1 MKWET
6 PSSNDWNENIWEPP
20 RAIHNNSFMSL
31 PLPHQHHFHIITR
44 SRHDHFHITTFTLNC
59 FAVECCKLFCV
70 LQLGETWSSG
80 TVACD
85 MPAILG
91 LLHFSNHRALVGRL
105 GRANI
110 ALAARTSR
118 KRDVKRKGCQKKE
131 MSRARDVSRKRTEEE
146 DIQEKDMVSKG
157 VKSNRSQEKES
168 SKSSK
173 KTPRER
179 LVKRMRCEE
188 KEVPRD
194 RAVKPRDRDYNCHV
208 LSLQVTDPKLCTTDL
223 NRIPWSGPG
232 FSNWA
237 TARRVP

>member
-6 PSSNDWNENIWEPP
+6 PSLNDWNENIWEPP
-20 RAIHNNSFMSL
+20 RAIHHNSFMSL

-91 LLHFSNHRALVGRL
+91 LSHFSNHRALVGRL

-146 DIQEKDMVSKG
+146 EHSGERHGIKRCQEQQIARERKFKKFKKDAERKTCQEDEMWRERGAKRQSCQAKRQRLQLSRIVTTSDWPKALH
-157 VKSNRSQEKES
+157 NRSQ
-168 SKSSK
+168 
-173 KTPRER
+173 
-179 LVKRMRCEE
+179 
-188 KEVPRD
+188 
-194 RAVKPRDRDYNCHV
+194 
-208 LSLQVTDPKLCTTDL
+208 QDPVVWT
-223 NRIPWSGPG
+223 
-232 FSNWA
+232 
-237 TARRVP
+237 RVF